1 MSATRLHPV
10 FGSAPGP
17 RLANR
22 LARPGGSAT
31 GQGCRPQLGPGA
43 VGDDG
48 GDAAAPHD
56 CGAAAQPVSAE
67 QARIHRRRDALAR
80 GLTDDQIRRMCSG
93 GRWRR
98 LRRGVYSEE
107 AVYAGLD
114 AVARHRVLAAA
125 VLPDMAADAVVS
137 HQSAAAIYGAPI
149 WAAPMDRLCVTRN
162 RRNGGRIKPDLKVH
176 CAPIDTVAEVGGL
189 LLSTPARTIVDL
201 GRTVSFE
208 SAVVAGDWLARE
220 YGVTAAD
227 LEAELAAAGRRRGI
241 DRARQVVRF
250 LNPHSESVGESRS
263 RVMLRELGLPIPQSQ
278 GDVFTAEG
286 RFLGR
291 VDFYF
296 GDTGIVGEFDGR
308 ARYGRRIHP
317 GHDPAD
323 AAAAERRRED
333 ALRGTGFHVI
343 RWTWDELP
351 TDAVTARFRAALA
364 RIGRQRPQGH
374 IRRSSLPEPTPLLI
388 RSR

>member
-1 MSATRLHPV
+1 MSAATLHPV
-10 FGSAPGP
+10 FGSASGP

-22 LARPGGSAT
+22 LVHPGGLSASP
-31 GQGCRPQLGPGA
+31 GCGPDSGP
-43 VGDDG
+43 VPLG
-48 GDAAAPHD
+48 GDVAAPHD
-56 CGAAAQPVSAE
+56 CAAGQPCPASAD

-80 GLTDDQIRRMCSG
+80 GVTDDQIRRMCAG

-107 AVYAGLD
+107 AAYAELD
-114 AVARHRVLAAA
+114 VLARHRILAAA

-176 CAPIDTVAEVGGL
+176 CAPIDSVAEVGGL

-201 GRTVSFE
+201 GRTVPFE

-227 LEAELAAAGRRRGI
+227 LDVELEAANRRRGI
-241 DRARQVVRF
+241 DRARLVAKF

-263 RVMLRELGLPIPQSQ
+263 RVMLRELGLPIPRSQ

-296 GDTGIVGEFDGR
+296 GDTGVVGEFDGR
-308 ARYGRRIHP
+308 TRYGRRTQP

-323 AAAAERRRED
+323 TAAAERRRED
-333 ALRGTGFHVI
+333 ALRSAGFHVI

-351 TDAVTARFRAALA
+351 TDAVTARFRVALA
-364 RIGRQRPQGH
+364 RVGRQRPQGH
-374 IRRSSLPEPTPLLI
+374 IRQSSLPEPRPLMI
-388 RSR
+388 RSL